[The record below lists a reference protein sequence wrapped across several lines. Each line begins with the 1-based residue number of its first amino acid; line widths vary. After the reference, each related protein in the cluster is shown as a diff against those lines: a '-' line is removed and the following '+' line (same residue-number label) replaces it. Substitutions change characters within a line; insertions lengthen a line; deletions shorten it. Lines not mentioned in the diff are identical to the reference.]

1 MNISSCQSLPYPETD
16 GIMRAPAFINDV
28 AKVRLSELSDV
39 SDYVYYSLML
49 EECYPELSAL
59 FDKMAMTEMR
69 HFLLLGRMLIRL
81 GGDPAVRVRQT
92 NPFYGKP
99 ERLDAHAVHRM
110 LAVSLEREQGA
121 MNIYKRMAC
130 AMSCDTAAA
139 ALLDRIAADEEHHAR
154 MLSRAIDS
162 LEGK

>member
-1 MNISSCQSLPYPETD
+1 MNITNGQSLPYPETD
-16 GIMRAPAFINDV
+16 VIMRAPAFINDV
-28 AKVRLSELSDV
+28 ARARLGELSDI

-49 EECYPELSAL
+49 EEGYPELSML
-59 FDKMAMTEMR
+59 FDKLSMTEMR
-69 HFLLLGRMLIRL
+69 HFLLLGRMISRL

-99 ERLDAHAVHRM
+99 ERLDAHAVRR
-110 LAVSLEREQGA
+110 LLTVSLEREQGA
-121 MNIYKRMAC
+121 MNVYKRMAC
-130 AMSCDTAAA
+130 AMSCDTAAE

-162 LEGK
+162 LE